1 MHQKNGGS
9 DIEEK
14 IREIYEIEFS
24 MSTISIITNKVNQTA
39 QEWQNRPW
47 DSISQINQDGM
58 LLCPVSYHIAW

>member
-24 MSTISIITNKVNQTA
+24 MSTISIITNKVNQAA
-39 QEWQNRPW
+39 QKW
-47 DSISQINQDGM
+47 
-58 LLCPVSYHIAW
+58 